1 MRNWTLLFLAVLLAL
16 MPAATAIAQNDIE
29 FSNLQ
34 IDLWPEYD
42 QPKVLVIYKIT
53 LASTTSLPAKLDL
66 RIPAEAGEPN
76 AVAVV
81 PPDGVPVNLE
91 YELSSDGEWITI
103 SLVAN
108 LYELQIEYYDPRLEK
123 DGSQRN
129 FTYQWSGDYAVQRC
143 RLQVLQPFDASILSV
158 SPGPTTTQTLGGQDF
173 VVKDVGSL
181 LANQTFEVELSYQ
194 KESDVLGIS
203 RMPVESSNP
212 LTSETGWQSK
222 MLGYLPWVLGI
233 GGVLLI
239 VGGAVW
245 YWQSGRQT
253 QSSGRKR
260 RRARKPASSQPD
272 EAHGGEGVYC
282 HQCGKRAA
290 SGDRFC
296 RSCGTRLR
304 VE

>member
-1 MRNWTLLFLAVLLAL
+1 MRNWIQLLLVAVLVFIPV
-16 MPAATAIAQNDIE
+16 MTVNAQNAPEISFLE
-29 FSNLQ
+29 

-42 QPKVLVIYKIT
+42 QPTILVIYKIT

-66 RIPAEAGEPN
+66 RIPAEAGKPN

-108 LYELQIEYYDPRLEK
+108 LFELQIEYYDPRIEK
-123 DGSQRN
+123 NDQQRN
-129 FTYQWSGDYAVQRC
+129 FSYLWAGDYAVQRSM
-143 RLQVLQPFDASILSV
+143 LQVLQPFDASNLTI
-158 SPGPTTTQTLGGQDF
+158 SPGPTSSQVIGGQTF
-173 VVKDVGSL
+173 VTKDVGSVQ
-181 LANQTFEVELSYQ
+181 ANQTFEIELSYQ
-194 KESDVLGIS
+194 KESDILGIS
-203 RMPVESSNP
+203 RMPVESSDP
-212 LTSETGWQSK
+212 LTTQPDWQSR
-222 MLGYLPWVLGI
+222 MLGYLPWVLGA

-239 VGGAVW
+239 AGGAIW

-260 RRARKPASSQPD
+260 RRSHKPSTASEEASS
-272 EAHGGEGVYC
+272 GEGIYC

-290 SGDRFC
+290 GGDRFC